1 MYVGRAIQIGSLS
14 CRMIGV
20 YSNTCTVD
28 ATFTEV
34 IEWLRVLISL
44 TGRLNW
50 VLILPCLEWVASL
63 TICGIGLTSTLVL
76 SYLILMHCLPS
87 VVVFLFFL

>member
-1 MYVGRAIQIGSLS
+1 MKVGKAIQIGSLG

-20 YSNTCTVD
+20 YGNTCTVD

-50 VLILPCLEWVASL
+50 VLILPCLEGVASL
-63 TICGIGLTSTLVL
+63 AICGVGVTSVLVL
-76 SYLILMHCLPS
+76 SNLVPMNCLPS
-87 VVVFLFFL
+87 VFVFLFFL

>member
-1 MYVGRAIQIGSLS
+1 
-14 CRMIGV
+14 MIGV
-20 YSNTCTVD
+20 YGNTCTVD

-50 VLILPCLEWVASL
+50 ILIFPCLEWVASL
-63 TICGIGLTSTLVL
+63 AICGAGLTSMLVL
-76 SYLILMHCLPS
+76 GDLILMNRLPS
-87 VVVFLFFL
+87 VLVILFLL

>member
-1 MYVGRAIQIGSLS
+1 MKVGRAIQIGSLG

-20 YSNTCTVD
+20 YGNTCTVET
-28 ATFTEV
+28 TFPKV
-34 IEWLRVLISL
+34 IEWLGVLISL
-44 TGRLNW
+44 TSRLNW

-63 TICGIGLTSTLVL
+63 TICGIGLTSILVL
-76 SYLILMHCLPS
+76 SYLILMNCLPS